1 MSNQW
6 GRTQRNRPSIVKGI
20 AFFLS
25 VSILAYLSFPGLK
38 NMIYPLL
45 KPTYAATNSSNYTL
59 PKTNNSLTQS
69 SPPDSILTYPI
80 QDSLST
86 YNLANETKNN
96 EVTTGFWLLFVA
108 NGQISQL
115 SVDAETIAFIQL
127 LINKD
132 LRSSGKNNLVLV
144 ENGRFRQYM
153 ISDEIN
159 SVVASLSVI
168 DIRASKGSINSSPN
182 SSALI
187 IPNSTANSSLNA
199 FENSN
204 LNGSGN
210 LTNPNTST
218 QESTDTFENNPSS
231 SLSENSAQK

>member
-20 AFFLS
+20 AFFLF

-45 KPTYAATNSSNYTL
+45 KPTYAATNSSNNTL

-86 YNLANETKNN
+86 YNLVNETKNN

-108 NGQISQL
+108 KGQISQL

-218 QESTDTFENNPSS
+218 QESTDTFKNNPSS